1 MYAQHAARPRRDA
14 PDQAATGGY
23 RVGPSRDGHER
34 AADRAADAAMTNAER
49 ASGALRPLAGGSPL
63 RGHLGG
69 GDALPARTRDY
80 FEKRLG
86 HDLGGVRIHAGERA
100 AASARGIDAAAY
112 TLGSDIAFGA
122 GRWQPDSAAGQRLLA
137 HELAHVVQQGGGNPS
152 LGLAAAPA
160 FVQRVDTLGGTW
172 STDSYRLT
180 FDAAGNHE
188 GCEVDRLRFK
198 PNEQVDATR
207 IGLVQAVTSRE
218 SGSVTAINPTV
229 DTRSIPAGQTDEG
242 LHIDR
247 MASRRN
253 PVYGMDDPTVA
264 NPTLGSSTPAS
275 NAEWGHRFRL
285 SFLGMSV
292 PLEQDATLYDG
303 PALPGHG
310 PNSSQIFETT
320 ALAVSGA
327 QAGTHYGSVRWGW
340 QSDAS
345 NNASLIPL
353 SLVSVGVPTVSF
365 RAASE
370 LWNENPTSTGAA
382 TLDLPIAAGSTS
394 GKLPREMTTG
404 EIFARLSQIRAER
417 EAAVVGN
424 FLAPFGLGES
434 RTLETLDFEEA
445 ALRRELLNRAGDFP
459 LPTGDTQYA

>member
-1 MYAQHAARPRRDA
+1 MFAPRAARPR
-14 PDQAATGGY
+14 PDSPVKARRAGY
-23 RVGPSRDGHER
+23 PVGRSHDGHER
-34 AADRAADAAMTNAER
+34 AADRAAETVLSAPERQIEAA
-49 ASGALRPLAGGSPL
+49 RPLAGGSPL
-63 RGHLGG
+63 RRHLGNG
-69 GDALPARTRDY
+69 EALPARSRDY
-80 FEKRLG
+80 FERRLG
-86 HDLGGVRIHAGERA
+86 HNLGGVRIHAGERA

-137 HELAHVVQQGGGNPS
+137 HELAHVVQQGGGDAS
-152 LGLAAAPA
+152 LGLSAAPGV
-160 FVQRVDTLGGTW
+160 VQRVETLGGTW
-172 STDSYRLT
+172 STDNYTLT
-180 FDAAGNHE
+180 FDAAGDHE
-188 GCEVDRLRFK
+188 GCEIDRLRFK
-198 PNEQVDATR
+198 PNEQVDSTR
-207 IGLVQAVTSRE
+207 IGLVQAVTSRN
-218 SGSVTAINPTV
+218 SGSVTSINPTV
-229 DTRSIPAGQTDEG
+229 NTRSIPAGETDEG

-264 NPTLGSSTPAS
+264 NPTLGSSSPAS

-370 LWNENPTSTGAA
+370 LWNENPTSTGAS
-382 TLDLPIAAGSTS
+382 TLELPIAAGSTS

-459 LPTGDTQYA
+459 LPTGDTQFA